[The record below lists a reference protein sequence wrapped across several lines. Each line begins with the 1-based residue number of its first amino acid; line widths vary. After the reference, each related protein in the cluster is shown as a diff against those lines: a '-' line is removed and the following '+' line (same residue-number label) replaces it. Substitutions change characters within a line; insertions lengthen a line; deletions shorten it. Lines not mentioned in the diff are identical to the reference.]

1 MKLKSLVAAMA
12 IVIGAPAFAA
22 IAPGSTGN
30 GELFLVVQDAT
41 NKVSFSYDLGVT
53 MNDFQAVGDTL
64 GYKKSWN
71 VASDANWTNFAS
83 VASSLSTATWA
94 VLAFDS
100 TGSNTAGNQRVL
112 TTIRAGQEAVAG
124 NWVNNNFSLGIGLAQ
139 AGEFFDSVNSTGT
152 HKPNADTSVNG
163 SSVNF
168 ESEGNGQA
176 YFGKVG
182 SLTPTFN
189 GTATFSSTNLIGASS
204 SFAYIT
210 RSGTSGIG
218 KVLVNAF
225 DNAYGVATM
234 TFDGNALQFQAQ
246 AMPVPEASTYALML
260 AGLAA
265 VGAMVRRRRG

>member
-1 MKLKSLVAAMA
+1 MKLKTLVASLALA
-12 IVIGAPAFAA
+12 LAAPAFAA
-22 IAPGSTGN
+22 IAPGTSGN
-30 GELFLVVQDAT
+30 GELFLVVQDAV

-53 MNDFQAVGDTL
+53 MNDFQAVGDTA
-64 GYKKSWN
+64 GYQASWN
-71 VASDANWTNFAS
+71 LAADANWTTFMG
-83 VASSLSTATWA
+83 VASSMSTATWA

-100 TGSNTAGNQRVL
+100 TGSNVTGNQRLL

-124 NWVNNNFSLGIGLAQ
+124 NGVNGNFSLGIGAAQ
-139 AGEFFDSVNSTGT
+139 AGDFFNSVNSTGT
-152 HKPNADTSVNG
+152 HKPNSDTSVNG

-168 ESEGNGQA
+168 ESEGNGEA
-176 YFGKVG
+176 YFGHAG

-189 GTATFSSTNLIGASS
+189 GSATFSSTNLIGTDA

-210 RSGTSGIG
+210 RSSTSTTG
-218 KVLVNAF
+218 KVLVNIF
-225 DNAYGVATM
+225 DNTYGAATM
-234 TFDGNALQFQAQ
+234 TFDGNSLVYQA